1 MHRFFLNL
9 RRTYGIA
16 NEAKG
21 KVAVLLFVYVV
32 VAILLLAVGY
42 FFVVHVTQQSEE
54 ARIAGLILALVALY
68 ILGKWGYPF

>member
-1 MHRFFLNL
+1 M
-9 RRTYGIA
+9 A

-21 KVAVLLFVYVV
+21 KAAVLLFAYVV
-32 VAILLLAVGY
+32 VSILLLAMGY

>member
-1 MHRFFLNL
+1 M
-9 RRTYGIA
+9 A

-21 KVAVLLFVYVV
+21 EVAVLLFAYVV
-32 VAILLLAVGY
+32 VAILLLAAGY